1 MSTSFVIDI
10 IYSANYMTHYKF
22 SNSRRRSYPLSGGSG
37 TIEGASKKLTAFPK
51 LLNTIAIPVAVV
63 LSPGGNHAEDTAEG
77 AENTIIP
84 AIPFRI
90 AQMCDNLKQIHA

>member
-1 MSTSFVIDI
+1 MLCIP
-10 IYSANYMTHYKF
+10 YL
-22 SNSRRRSYPLSGGSG
+22 LSGGSG
-37 TIEGASKKLTAFPK
+37 TIDGASRKLTAFPK

-63 LSPGGNHAEDTAEG
+63 LSPGGNQAEDTAEG

-90 AQMCDNLKQIHA
+90 AHVCDNLKINLHRNVFNLFCPGMFK